1 MKPVFKRTYKF
12 STDYEKLF
20 DLLTQGYVIVCY
32 VAWVFSYYD
41 DGEPMMATDVCEAK
55 CFDGGP
61 EYTRYQ
67 VGCRG
72 IEFFSVEKYQEKRRN
87 KSIKEIFIE
96 NCKDRDLKFID
107 PTL

>member
-1 MKPVFKRTYKF
+1 M
-12 STDYEKLF
+12 
-20 DLLTQGYVIVCY
+20 TQGYVIVCY
-32 VAWVFSYYD
+32 VTWVFSHYD

-55 CFDGGP
+55 YFDGGS

-72 IEFFSVEKYQEKRRN
+72 TEFFSVVKYQEKRRN